1 MRLERTK
8 NAKKSAI
15 WGLASK
21 IVGLFFPFVVRSV
34 IIRTIGIE
42 YIGLNGLFTSILDIL
57 NLTELG
63 VGAAIVYSMYK
74 PIAEDDTDTI
84 CALMNLYKKV
94 YRWIG
99 AIVLLIGLCLLPFL
113 GYLVKGDV
121 PSDVNLYVLYLI
133 YLSNSVIT
141 YWLFAYKTCL
151 LNAYQRNDVVSK
163 VSMALSVALNILQI
177 VVLISFHSYY
187 SFVII
192 NPLIGILTNI
202 INAHY
207 AEKLFPKYRCKGM
220 ITKEMA
226 YDIRKRIAGLMM
238 TKIAYRAR
246 YSLGNIVVS
255 AFLGLQVIAVYNNY
269 YYVLLAVS
277 GLFAVVISSI
287 TAGIGNSIA
296 METKE
301 KNENDMEIMTFLYMS
316 ISFFSF
322 CCMLALY
329 QPFMTLWAGE
339 EYTFS
344 TEIMILFS
352 VFFLVDKSLN
362 VIGIYY
368 DAAGLW
374 WEGKWKGFVEASL
387 HIALTITLTHL
398 YGVKGALIAAICS
411 VVLVGLPLTSYY
423 MYKFYYQKSAI
434 KYIIKL
440 ITQIICFVAIGSAAY
455 SISSMLSHSLCIDS
469 WLMSSGFTA
478 LLTIVTSVG
487 LYIVIFCKTKL
498 FQHSMCWVKKHFNS
512 KK

>member
-21 IVGLFFPFVVRSV
+21 IVGLFFPFAVRTV

-113 GYLVKGDV
+113 GYLVKGDT
-121 PSDVNLYVLYLI
+121 PTDVNLYVLYLI

-151 LNAYQRNDVVSK
+151 LNAHQRNDVVSK
-163 VSMALSVALNILQI
+163 VSMTLSAALNILQI
-177 VVLISFHSYY
+177 LVLIAFHSYY

-207 AEKLFPKYRCKGM
+207 AEKLFPNYRCRGSV
-220 ITKEMA
+220 TKEMA
-226 YDIRKRIAGLMM
+226 NDIKKRIAGLMM

-269 YYVLLAVS
+269 YYVLFAVS
-277 GLFAVVISSI
+277 GLFAVVTTAI

-296 METKE
+296 METRE
-301 KNENDMEIMTFLYMS
+301 KNEKDMETITFLYMS
-316 ISFFSF
+316 ISFFCF
-322 CCMLALY
+322 CCLIALY
-329 QPFMTLWAGE
+329 QPFMTLWTGE
-339 EYTFS
+339 ENTFS

-362 VIGIYY
+362 IIGIYY

-374 WEGKWKGFVEASL
+374 WEGKWKGFIEASL
-387 HIALTITLTHL
+387 HIVLTISLTHQF
-398 YGVKGALIAAICS
+398 GVKGALIAAICS

-423 MYKFYYQKSAI
+423 MYKCYYKKSAF
-434 KYIIKL
+434 KYIVKL
-440 ITQIICFVAIGSAAY
+440 IIQIIGFIVIGSAAY
-455 SISSMLSHSLCIDS
+455 TISSTLSYTLGFES
-469 WLMSSGFTA
+469 WILTSGVVA
-478 LLTIVTSVG
+478 LLTIVTSAV
-487 LYIVIFCKTKL
+487 LYIVIFYKTRS
-498 FQHSMCWVKKHFNS
+498 FQQSLCWVKQHFKN
-512 KK
+512 